1 VRVTTF
7 LTMSN
12 EGKAAATQADPS
24 SSTRSVYPARREHSS
39 VPTIWRWVLRLSLPV
54 LMGVSIKALQWLWID
69 NIYGT
74 RWLDIVGG
82 TALALGLAS
91 IAVWCVCEW
100 LGDSDDEE
108 KP

>member
-1 VRVTTF
+1 MM
-7 LTMSN
+7 LD
-12 EGKAAATQADPS
+12 EGKAAVPEADQS
-24 SSTRSVYPARREHSS
+24 SSTRTVYPERREHSS
-39 VPTIWRWVLRLSLPV
+39 APMIWRWVLRLSLPV

-74 RWLDIVGG
+74 RWLDIIGG

-100 LGDSDDEE
+100 LGDADDEG

>member
-1 VRVTTF
+1 
-7 LTMSN
+7 
-12 EGKAAATQADPS
+12 
-24 SSTRSVYPARREHSS
+24 
-39 VPTIWRWVLRLSLPV
+39 
-54 LMGVSIKALQWLWID
+54 MGVSIKALQWLWID

-100 LGDSDDEE
+100 LGDSDDDE